1 MVGCSDYSY
10 LISFFYR
17 TIRIKIFLKHLDNEA
32 KDMNSTPLVINWYCP
47 PPSLKWLLNK
57 YKNPYLTY
65 KTTSL
70 KEKKPWKH
78 VFHRIYLWSGI
89 SDKSR
94 VRPTLF
100 SVMNG
105 IGSRLAI
112 IILSTCMALK
122 NFWKKITINPDLAF
136 DLLRTKDL
144 SYTAVLK

>member
-47 PPSLKWLLNK
+47 PPSNDYWTNIKIHIWPTKLHLWKK
-57 YKNPYLTY
+57 
-65 KTTSL
+65 
-70 KEKKPWKH
+70 KKPWKH

-122 NFWKKITINPDLAF
+122 HFWKKITINPDLAF